1 VTRIATEIEIEE
13 EEDLVGVVV
22 LVVAAGVFHV
32 VAVVVVGAVTGVAA
46 EVVAGTGA
54 ETGHVVEVPE
64 TDEMI
69 DQAS

>member
-1 VTRIATEIEIEE
+1 
-13 EEDLVGVVV
+13 
-22 LVVAAGVFHV
+22 
-32 VAVVVVGAVTGVAA
+32 VAVIGVAA

-54 ETGHVVEVPE
+54 ETGHGVEVPE

>member
-1 VTRIATEIEIEE
+1 MEGAVI
-13 EEDLVGVVV
+13 
-22 LVVAAGVFHV
+22 LVVGAGVFHA
-32 VAVVVVGAVTGVAA
+32 VAVVGAVIGVAA

-54 ETGHVVEVPE
+54 ETGHGVEVPE

>member
-1 VTRIATEIEIEE
+1 MTRIVTETEIEE
-13 EEDLVGVVV
+13 EGDLEGVVV
-22 LVVAAGVFHV
+22 LVVGAGVIHA
-32 VAVVVVGAVTGVAA
+32 VAVVGAVTGVAA

-54 ETGHVVEVPE
+54 ETGHAVEVPG